1 MAAVLPE
8 TDGETNSGELRTAAT
23 VGSGGVETP
32 ASTYT
37 VNYGSRNNK
46 RVRVRGDLQGAVGG
60 GGWRRGARERKEGGE
75 TNPATDAAMAGGGG
89 VAGGGEEKRRRRRAP
104 GCVRAREEMAAAV
117 WVACT
122 GTEARGGALLLF
134 GPSREKRKEKKLK
147 QNRSAVGLRFGN
159 RSGFSDRFP
168 AVY

>member
-23 VGSGGVETP
+23 VGSGGVVTP

-60 GGWRRGARERKEGGE
+60 GGWRRGARERKEE
-75 TNPATDAAMAGGGG
+75 IEANPATDAAMAGGGG
-89 VAGGGEEKRRRRRAP
+89 AAGGGGGLRACAPGRRWRRRF
-104 GCVRAREEMAAAV
+104 GLRAREPRPGV
-117 WVACT
+117 
-122 GTEARGGALLLF
+122 
-134 GPSREKRKEKKLK
+134 GPSFYLVLHVRKEKKKKLK